1 MPVATKSAHKMIDGM
16 RNAASVREPTHV
28 ARECV
33 SLIIRSRSMRQR
45 LFVFVALLLCAN
57 AIAGV
62 KKILP
67 GGRRP
72 MRDIDPHASAAL
84 FVGVRTFTEDDNL
97 TEVKY
102 AVDDAVDLA
111 YEVAMDRQPLLVAP
125 ERVVLAI
132 SGEPQKP
139 QSQERLKK
147 LLDAGAVQ
155 ARADVPEILKLL
167 KSQSRAA
174 EQGGIFIVSFAT
186 HGMSDDGMQHLLA
199 ANSLLE
205 YRETDVTEARVLDIV
220 STSGVERSLI
230 LIDACRERIRRDQRN
245 GTTDP
250 KSVAAFLSA
259 MAVVDG
265 QVILSAA
272 SPGDYAY
279 DDDERG
285 NGVFTAAVIDGLHC
299 GAPTDGRGYVTVGTL
314 GDYVEGRVLNWIR
327 AHRDHEARKATQMN
341 WEGRSK
347 DMPLSIC
354 GATHIASSSP
364 PRPR

>member
-1 MPVATKSAHKMIDGM
+1 
-16 RNAASVREPTHV
+16 
-28 ARECV
+28 
-33 SLIIRSRSMRQR
+33 MRQG
-45 LFVFVALLLCAN
+45 LFVFVALLLCAD
-57 AIAGV
+57 AMAGV
-62 KKILP
+62 RKIP
-67 GGRRP
+67 IGGRRP
-72 MRDIDPHASAAL
+72 MQEIDPRASTAL
-84 FVGVRTFTEDDNL
+84 FVGVRQFTEDDNL

-111 YEVAMDRQPLLVAP
+111 FEVSMNRQPSLVAP

-139 QSQERLKK
+139 QSQERLKA
-147 LLDAGAVQ
+147 LLAAGAVRS
-155 ARADVPEILKLL
+155 RADVPDILKLL

-174 EQGGIFIVSFAT
+174 ERGGIFIVSFAT

-245 GTTDP
+245 GIADP
-250 KSVAAFLSA
+250 KSVAAFLDA
-259 MAVVDG
+259 MSGVDG
-265 QVILSAA
+265 QVVLSAA

-279 DDDERG
+279 DDDDRG
-285 NGVFTAAVIDGLHC
+285 NGVFTAAVIDGLQC
-299 GAPTDGRGYVTVGTL
+299 EAAKDGRGFVTVGTL
-314 GDYVEGRVLNWIR
+314 GDYVEGRVLTWIR
-327 AHRDHEARKATQMN
+327 AHKDHEARKATQMN
-341 WEGRSK
+341 WEGRTK

-354 GATHIASSSP
+354 GATHTASASP
-364 PRPR
+364 PPPR